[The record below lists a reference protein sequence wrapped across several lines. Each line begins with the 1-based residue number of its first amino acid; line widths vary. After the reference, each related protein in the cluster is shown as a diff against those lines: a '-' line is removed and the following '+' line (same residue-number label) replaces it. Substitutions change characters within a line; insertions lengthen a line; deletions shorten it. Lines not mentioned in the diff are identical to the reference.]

1 MVISEDVAYAI
12 LGLAAIAI
20 MITNNHHACSRY
32 FNLKIFMSPPE
43 YSTHKNEGAPI
54 NLEHPLVRFVL
65 LGMRLLRTHKF
76 PLYDF
81 DYRDNQRYNVC
92 FE

>member
-1 MVISEDVAYAI
+1 
-12 LGLAAIAI
+12 
-20 MITNNHHACSRY
+20 
-32 FNLKIFMSPPE
+32 MSPPE